1 MNKSLIRNFKKAS
14 ITSMAIALA
23 FTAGAAQAQTKL
35 IVQGG
40 APVPTYTLLG
50 IYVGEQLGYFKA
62 EGLDLE
68 IRNTANASTAVQLT
82 AANNADVAIA
92 TVEPLLLGQ
101 ESGIKAKAF
110 LQNHKTLMYSIA
122 VPKGSNITGPAN
134 LKGVKIGVSNLG
146 SASLTVAKSILLSAG
161 ITPTADTFVPVGV
174 GDQAL
179 TALRNGNVQALAMW
193 DVMYAAMERSGQQF
207 TYFTHP
213 TLGTFGNLASMASD
227 TTIATKQKELC
238 GYGRA
243 MAKGSLFAAE
253 NPEAA
258 LQLYWNFNPS
268 ARVPA
273 SKPEEIKKAV
283 TELKFIADVFN
294 VGYGPGEK
302 YGVIDE
308 DKFKQYAELLFTD
321 KGTPEKTPAI
331 ANVSTKALNNC
342 INDFDRDAVRKTA
355 KAWKK

>member
-1 MNKSLIRNFKKAS
+1 MNKTLIRTIKKTTAAS
-14 ITSMAIALA
+14 VAIALA
-23 FTAGAAQAQTKL
+23 FTAGSVQAQTKL
-35 IVQGG
+35 TVQGG

-50 IYVGEQLGYFKA
+50 LYVGQQLGYFKA
-62 EGLDLE
+62 EGIDLE
-68 IRNTANASTAVQLT
+68 IRNTANASTAVQLM
-82 AANNADVAIA
+82 AANNADIALA

-101 ESGIKAKAF
+101 ESGVKAKAF
-110 LQNHKTLMYSIA
+110 LQNHNTLMYSIG
-122 VPKGSNITGPAN
+122 VPKGSNITTPAS

-193 DVMYAAMERSGQQF
+193 DVMYAAMERNGQQF
-207 TYFTHP
+207 NYFTHP

-227 TTIATKQKELC
+227 STIATKQKALC

-243 MAKGSLFAAE
+243 LAKASLFAAE

-258 LQLYWNFNPS
+258 LQLYWDFNPA
-268 ARVPA
+268 ARVQA
-273 SKPEEIKKAV
+273 SKPDEVKKAV
-283 TELKFIADVFN
+283 VELKFIADIFD
-294 VGYGPGEK
+294 VGFGPGEK

-308 DKFKQYAELLFTD
+308 DKFKQYAELLFKD

-331 ANVSTKALNNC
+331 SSVATMALNNC
-342 INDFDRDAVRKTA
+342 INEFDRAAVRKAA
-355 KAWKK
+355 KEWKK